1 MNFTDFKIYSL
12 NAASLMIS
20 MTNVETYLKI
30 VLLLVSIGYT
40 IHKWSQ
46 LKYKTNGEKDSGLDS

>member
-1 MNFTDFKIYSL
+1 MNLTDLKIYSL

-20 MTNVETYLKI
+20 MTNIETYLKI
-30 VLLLVSIGYT
+30 VLLFVSIGYT

-46 LKYKTNGEKDSGLDS
+46 LNKNNNDKKDSSMDS